1 MKSHPLISRLSSFQ
15 KVDVLP
21 RTKVGD
27 PCKFSVRKSNLRLWV
42 MTGKPTKGTLFYS
55 LEPVSVLN
63 CKVKGIKGSYPK
75 VERLSWIIQVDPG
88 QLHKLLEG
96 QAETLVRGLA

>member
-1 MKSHPLISRLSSFQ
+1 
-15 KVDVLP
+15 
-21 RTKVGD
+21 
-27 PCKFSVRKSNLRLWV
+27 

-88 QLHKLLEG
+88 QLRKLLEG
-96 QAETLVRGLA
+96 QAETLVRGLAWQRLPFSVAVFEDGTKECGGL